1 MGSWLGG
8 DWFRYK
14 KRWVQGYEEIGSG
27 IERDGFRVMR
37 RLVQG

>member
-27 IERDGFRVMR
+27 RERYGLRIMR

>member
-1 MGSWLGG
+1 MGLWFGG
-8 DWFRYK
+8 DCFRYK

-37 RLVQG
+37 RLVQV

>member
-14 KRWVQGYEEIGSG
+14 KRWVQDCEEIGSG

-37 RLVQG
+37 RLVQV